1 MCKFLTFLAA
11 LVLFSGC
18 AVKNDGS
25 YERANNASSESLKNI
40 DK

>member
-1 MCKFLTFLAA
+1 MIKSLTLIFI
-11 LVLFSGC
+11 LVLFLGC

-25 YERANNASSESLKNI
+25 YERANEASGAALRNI

>member
-1 MCKFLTFLAA
+1 MIKLLAPIFI

-25 YERANNASSESLKNI
+25 YERANEASGASLKNI
-40 DK
+40 DN

>member
-1 MCKFLTFLAA
+1 MGKFLIFLVA

-18 AVKNDGS
+18 ATKNDGS
-25 YERANNASSESLKNI
+25 YERAGKASSESLRDI